1 MISVL
6 LADDSLIMRKAIAD
20 LLKSDPEIQLMAE
33 AGNFAQTIELISK
46 LRPRVVVMD
55 LHRGDENN
63 VNPSQVKSCLNGSRL
78 LAISWNDSETKMLAK
93 RLGAV
98 TLMDKLNL
106 ASELIPAIKQ
116 YGNAPEGDIAPDF
129 GGANN

>member
-6 LADDSLIMRKAIAD
+6 LADDSSIMRKAIAD

-46 LRPRVVVMD
+46 LRPQVVIMD
-55 LHRGDENN
+55 LHMGDENK
-63 VNPSQVKSCLNGSRL
+63 VNPTQVKSCLNGSRL

-98 TLMDKLNL
+98 TLLDKLNL

-116 YGNAPEGDIAPDF
+116 YGNAPEGDIGPDF
-129 GGANN
+129 GTANH